1 MENENEVSGATNPDE
16 VIDTTVDVEETEDIE
31 TLKVKLA
38 ESEEA
43 KRQITARAKAAEA
56 KLKERPAPA
65 PQPITNALSKDDT
78 ELLILASQGLNDPEL
93 IGELKALAKVRGKS
107 LIETQTDPIF
117 IAMKAAREETAKVE
131 KAKLGASK
139 GSGGIRRG
147 KDLNT
152 PGLSDAEH
160 RELWKAKMSE

>member
-31 TLKVKLA
+31 ALKVKLA
-38 ESEEA
+38 EAEEA

-56 KLKERPAPA
+56 KLKEKPA

-93 IGELKALAKVRGKS
+93 IGELKALAKIRGKS

>member
-31 TLKVKLA
+31 ALKVKLA
-38 ESEEA
+38 EAEEA

-56 KLKERPAPA
+56 KLKEKPA
-65 PQPITNALSKDDT
+65 PQPLINALSKDDT

>member
-56 KLKERPAPA
+56 KLKEKPA
-65 PQPITNALSKDDT
+65 PQPLINALSKDDT
-78 ELLILASQGLNDPEL
+78 ELLILASQGLNDPDL

-139 GSGGIRRG
+139 GSGGIRKG